1 MRTSAL
7 RFGTLGILW
16 LVAGASAPVL
26 ASPGQAAVP
35 AAASASP
42 ATADDLLEEIVV
54 TAPEPRYAAPTTRDR
69 IGRVWVPVHLDDQGP
84 FRLVLDTGAQR
95 SAIVP
100 HVAATLGIPL
110 DRSPPVRVHG
120 ATGTAITPTVEVALL
135 KVGDVWIEPAHLPV
149 VQDVFGGAD
158 GLLGMDGMQ
167 DRRIYIDFRSDFVDI
182 SRSRGQRAARG
193 FIVVPLL
200 RDASELA
207 MVDGEVG
214 GVRVRMIIDTGAQ
227 ATVGNEAL
235 RAQLRRQVARN
246 GLREDEIH
254 GATGESQVG
263 FGARVRSIRLGELAV
278 RDAHVTFS
286 DLHIFS
292 MWELTD
298 TPALLIGM
306 DILGLVDTLIID
318 YRRREMH
325 LRPRGG

>member
-1 MRTSAL
+1 MST
-7 RFGTLGILW
+7 W
-16 LVAGASAPVL
+16 LPVL
-26 ASPGQAAVP
+26 AAALGAF
-35 AAASASP
+35 AAP
-42 ATADDLLEEIVV
+42 VDDDELQEIVV

-69 IGRVWVPVHLDDQGP
+69 IGRVWVPVHLDDSGP

-100 HVAATLGIPL
+100 HVAATLGTPL

-120 ATGTAITPTVEVALL
+120 ATGTAIAPTIDVALL
-135 KVGDVWIEPAHLPV
+135 KVGDVWIQPARLPV
-149 VQDVFGGAD
+149 VPDVFGGAD

-167 DRRIYIDFRSDFVDI
+167 QRRIYIDFRSDYVDI

-193 FIVVPLL
+193 TIVVPLL
-200 RDASELA
+200 RDASDLA
-207 MVDGEVG
+207 MTEGSVS
-214 GVRVRMIIDTGAQ
+214 GVPVRAIIDTGAQ

-235 RAQLRRQVARN
+235 RRALRRTVSRGAVGEEQ
-246 GLREDEIH
+246 IH
-254 GATGESQVG
+254 GATGDIQTGV
-263 FGARVRSIRLGELAV
+263 GARVRSITMGGLQV

-292 MWELTD
+292 TWGLTE

-318 YRRREMH
+318 YARREVQI
-325 LRPRGG
+325 RPRGSRG

>member
-1 MRTSAL
+1 MST
-7 RFGTLGILW
+7 W
-16 LVAGASAPVL
+16 LPVL
-26 ASPGQAAVP
+26 AAAMGALTLADGAQPP
-35 AAASASP
+35 AAPPPHTASAGMAS
-42 ATADDLLEEIVV
+42 TLDELQEIVV

-69 IGRVWVPVHLDDQGP
+69 IGRVWVPVHLDDHGP

-100 HVAATLGIPL
+100 QVAAQLGVPL

-120 ATGTAITPTVEVALL
+120 ATGTAITPTIDVALL
-135 KVGDVWIEPAHLPV
+135 KVGDVWIQPARLPV
-149 VQDVFGGAD
+149 VADVFGGAD

-167 DRRIYIDFRSDFVDI
+167 QRRIYIDFRSDYVDI

-207 MVDGEVG
+207 MADAEVG
-214 GVRVRMIIDTGAQ
+214 GVPVRAIIDTGAQ

-235 RAQLRRQVARN
+235 RQALRRQLSRRSLA
-246 GLREDEIH
+246 EEHIH
-254 GATGESQVG
+254 GATGAVQAG
-263 FGARVRSIRLGELAV
+263 IGARVRTVRMGGLQV
-278 RDAHVTFS
+278 RDAHVTFT

-292 MWELTD
+292 TWGLSE
-298 TPALLIGM
+298 TPALLVGM

-318 YRRREMH
+318 YARREVQI
-325 LRPRGG
+325 RPRAR